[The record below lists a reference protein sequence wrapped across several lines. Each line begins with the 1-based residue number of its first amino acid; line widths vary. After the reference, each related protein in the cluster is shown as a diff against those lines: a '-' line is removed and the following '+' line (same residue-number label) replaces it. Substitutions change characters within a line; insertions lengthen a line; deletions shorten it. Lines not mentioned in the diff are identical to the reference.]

1 VHGVRLAPRL
11 LLCGLLAGPR
21 CRDARRYSTPGT
33 NLVDTWF
40 VRLVPGARPLRQPAS
55 QRWPRFCDKPAVFT
69 AAGVTFHPAHQ
80 QELASPRRARNL
92 MFGGTS
98 DYACEV
104 ATTAW

>member
-40 VRLVPGARPLRQPAS
+40 VRLVPGARPLR
-55 QRWPRFCDKPAVFT
+55 
-69 AAGVTFHPAHQ
+69 
-80 QELASPRRARNL
+80 
-92 MFGGTS
+92 
-98 DYACEV
+98 
-104 ATTAW
+104 